1 MFLSNL
7 KNISINARKKN
18 IQNIKK
24 YSNELKS
31 YIEILQNGGSSNGI
45 DTFIRLLESEV
56 KPFLNKLQNLNKSD
70 DELAKLKQSLTVL
83 KSILETIFNELN
95 SLDDSA
101 LKELENLP
109 SIIQNMNDII
119 NKRLQTL

>member
-70 DELAKLKQSLTVL
+70 DELVKLKQSLTVL

>member
-45 DTFIRLLESEV
+45 DTFIRLLETEV

-70 DELAKLKQSLTVL
+70 DELAKLKQSLTIL